1 MKNKVFS
8 NEKRGEKK
16 AYFQVI
22 KWGGKVKLK
31 IKYEIFKLKISI
43 DYKEKFKINLLGE
56 TVNKQSFIK

>member
-31 IKYEIFKLKISI
+31 IKFEIVKSKISI
-43 DYKEKFKINLLGE
+43 DYKETF
-56 TVNKQSFIK
+56 